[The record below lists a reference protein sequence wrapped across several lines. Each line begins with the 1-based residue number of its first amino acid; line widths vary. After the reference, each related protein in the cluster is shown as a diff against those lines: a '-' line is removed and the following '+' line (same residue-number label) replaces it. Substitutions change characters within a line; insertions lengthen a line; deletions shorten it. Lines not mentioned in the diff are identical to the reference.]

1 LSDAVLRNL
10 RLSRVS
16 FKGTAL
22 NRTAFLNVTFEDCDD
37 LTQAVHLGPSEF
49 TISTIQKNTDIPSEF
64 WEAAGIT
71 TSIGDAIV
79 QFGRPSS
86 YHSCFVSFASADE
99 LIAKNI
105 YEFLRAQGVSAW
117 KADQSLSIGDPLR
130 AAVFNAIEQHEKLL
144 VIISSS
150 SDNSQWV
157 EQEVE
162 KAFAKERRTGS
173 LCILPIRID
182 DTAMTSSKAWIE
194 SLRNTR
200 HIGDFTS
207 WGDPGA
213 RDKLKEYL
221 LGALRLEKLT

>member
-1 LSDAVLRNL
+1 M
-10 RLSRVS
+10 S

-22 NRTAFLNVTFEDCDD
+22 NGTAFINVTFEDCDD

-49 TISTIQKNTDIPSEF
+49 TIRTLQKNADVPSEF

-71 TSIGDAIV
+71 ASIGDAIV

-86 YHSCFVSFASADE
+86 YHSCFISFASADE
-99 LIAKNI
+99 LIAENI
-105 YEFLRAQGVSAW
+105 YQVLRAQGVSAW
-117 KADQSLSIGDPLR
+117 KAGQSLSIGDSLR
-130 AAVFNAIEQHEKLL
+130 AAVFNAIDQHEKLL

-150 SDNSQWV
+150 SENSQWV

-173 LCILPIRID
+173 LHILPIRID

-213 RDKLKEYL
+213 RDKLEGYL
-221 LGALRLEKLT
+221 LRALRSEKST